1 MVDIGLI
8 GTKLMIMSNI
18 AIDTNIL
25 LYALDDFYP
34 QKQAESIQIIASNPI
49 FCSQNLSEFIN
60 VCLRR
65 WKFPKHKVGDLV
77 KTYLQQCVY
86 VPVSEQTMLRSLEIM
101 NKYDFQ
107 LFDSIIVSSALEAGC
122 LVLYSEDMNDG
133 QVIESQLKIV
143 NPFKTNG

>member
-1 MVDIGLI
+1 
-8 GTKLMIMSNI
+8 MSNI
-18 AIDTNIL
+18 AIDTNVL

-34 QKQAESIQIIASNPI
+34 EKQAEAIQIIADSPF

-65 WKFPKHKVGDLV
+65 WKFPKHKVADLI

-86 VPVSEQTMLRSLEIM
+86 VPVNEPMMLRALKIM

-107 LFDSIIVSSALEAGC
+107 MFDSIILASALESDC
-122 LVLYSEDMNDG
+122 SILYSEDMNDG
-133 QVIESQLKIV
+133 QIIDSQLKII
-143 NPFKTNG
+143 NPFKGLN

>member
-1 MVDIGLI
+1 
-8 GTKLMIMSNI
+8 MSNI
-18 AIDTNIL
+18 AVDTNIL

-34 QKQAESIQIIASNPI
+34 QKQAEAIQIIADSPI

-65 WKFPKHKVGDLV
+65 WKFPKHKVADLI
-77 KTYLQQCVY
+77 KMYLQQCVY
-86 VPVSEQTMLRSLEIM
+86 VPVNEPVMLRALDIM

-107 LFDSIIVSSALEAGC
+107 LFDSIIVASALESGC

-133 QVIESQLKIV
+133 QIIDSQLKII
-143 NPFKTNG
+143 NPFKANN